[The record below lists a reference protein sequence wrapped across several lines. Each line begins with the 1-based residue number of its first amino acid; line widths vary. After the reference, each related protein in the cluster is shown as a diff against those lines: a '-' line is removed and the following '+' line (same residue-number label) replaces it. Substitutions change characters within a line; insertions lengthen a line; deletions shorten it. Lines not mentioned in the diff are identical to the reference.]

1 MSLPR
6 FIAIYSPNRKT
17 YLRYVHEDT
26 AEHGFLQFGAPDVAT
41 PYTKFEVIGAMG
53 TGNTGLSHIR
63 CCYNNK
69 YWVAWK
75 EDQSWIVGLAD
86 EPEEDRSKWSCT
98 LFMPQSELGQ
108 PMRFRFTHAQLG
120 RPLFA
125 QNRNGFPLLN
135 AAAGSVS
142 AEFVEITNWES
153 MLILPKYVAFKG
165 DNDQYL
171 GQRRVLGNDY
181 LQFRFS
187 NVTDEPVGN
196 EVSTI
201 SNGSIRVRSFGNNK
215 FWRHR
220 ADWIYAEAEGNV
232 SGNDTLFWPIKI
244 GNDNSTIALRSL
256 GNDRICRRYVLGGR
270 PRLHHALV
278 ANVSNITAD
287 ARIVMEELVLTRQ
300 IYNVRFR
307 LADARIYDER
317 VLTLAN
323 QNIVNGGQEPITATV
338 RLLYSETR
346 TSTWNNTLAVKLVTS
361 TTLSG
366 GVPIIGDGSVTI
378 SYEFSGAY
386 EWGGA
391 IETTKEVEFGQVV
404 TVPPRTTLAARLLAT
419 SAACDVP
426 FSYNQ
431 RDTRIDGRDE
441 TYEFHDGIYTGINS
455 FNVRFE
461 TEQVHEEIINA
472 ENVGDNKLVAESD
485 GV

>member
-6 FIAIYSPNRKT
+6 FIAIYSPNRRA

-26 AEHGFLQFGAPDVAT
+26 ADHGFLQFGAPDVAT
-41 PYTKFEVIGAMG
+41 PYTKFEVIRGMG

-120 RPLFA
+120 RPLLA
-125 QNRNGFPLLN
+125 QNRNGSPLLH
-135 AAAGSVS
+135 AAADSVS
-142 AEFVEITNWES
+142 AEFVEITDWES

-165 DNDQYL
+165 DNDEYL
-171 GQRRVLGNDY
+171 GQRWVLGNDY

-187 NVTDEPVGN
+187 NTTDQQVGN
-196 EVSTI
+196 EVITT

-256 GNDRICRRYVLGGR
+256 GNDRICRRYVLWGR

-287 ARIVMEELVLTRQ
+287 ARIVMEELVLRRQ
-300 IYNVRFR
+300 IYDVRFR
-307 LADARIYDER
+307 LADARIYDETII
-317 VLTLAN
+317 TLAN
-323 QNIVNGGQEPITATV
+323 QDLVNGGQEPITAQL
-338 RLLYSETR
+338 RQLYSETR
-346 TSTWNNTLAVKLVTS
+346 TSTWNNTLAVKLGVS
-361 TTLSG
+361 TQLSAG
-366 GVPIIGDGSVTI
+366 IPSILDGSVTV

-391 IETTKEVEFGQVV
+391 IESTKEVEFRQEV
-404 TVPPRTTLAARLLAT
+404 TIPPRSTLTARLLAT
-419 SAACDVP
+419 TASCDVP
-426 FSYNQ
+426 FSYRQ

-441 TYEFHDGIYTGINS
+441 IYELDDGIYSGTNA

-472 ENVGDNKLVAESD
+472 KNVGDNKLVAESD